1 MQYRTRERYD
11 GTTNDPEA
19 YFFGRDGA
27 ARNTAVARGLAVL
40 IILGLLSA
48 VLCITNCILCTD
60 YAHPIS
66 QIQIIEGEGDD
77 DCVIV
82 KRPSLG
88 TVTVRD
94 DVDELAANGESDD
107 DHAIVKRP
115 SLGTVRDD
123 MAALAALRVS
133 RDTALKMTRRPCCC
147 GCYRRHDHCIPS
159 TISARSR
166 QRIFFANIFF
176 VIFLVACVVL
186 LMTAEVSLNR
196 AVDRL
201 PRLLTNLATYLSPTL
216 TNDVNSLT
224 VALVIALDRVGV
236 ALSAANACHVSAVL
250 SSSEFATVTAE
261 LEAVNGDIYRSL
273 NQIDTTSL
281 SASIQSAVSSATA
294 SLNTTSV
301 QVVRALNK
309 TASSVIA
316 TRDDLDRSAHQTQ
329 RILRVAAWSVFGA
342 YLVLGF
348 AGVGISWADGMY
360 ASLRA
365 RCVQKS
371 TPLSVNLVACHS
383 TFSQR
388 PRFAWHS
395 LMAVS

>member
-1 MQYRTRERYD
+1 
-11 GTTNDPEA
+11 
-19 YFFGRDGA
+19 
-27 ARNTAVARGLAVL
+27 
-40 IILGLLSA
+40 
-48 VLCITNCILCTD
+48 
-60 YAHPIS
+60 
-66 QIQIIEGEGDD
+66 
-77 DCVIV
+77 
-82 KRPSLG
+82 
-88 TVTVRD
+88 
-94 DVDELAANGESDD
+94 
-107 DHAIVKRP
+107 
-115 SLGTVRDD
+115 
-123 MAALAALRVS
+123 
-133 RDTALKMTRRPCCC
+133 
-147 GCYRRHDHCIPS
+147 
-159 TISARSR
+159 
-166 QRIFFANIFF
+166 
-176 VIFLVACVVL
+176 
-186 LMTAEVSLNR
+186 MTAEVSLNR

-281 SASIQSAVSSATA
+281 SASIQSAVASATA

-348 AGVGISWADGMY
+348 AGVVISWADGMY

-365 RCVQKS
+365 RCVQQISSSICEPRRLPFHLQSK
-371 TPLSVNLVACHS
+371 TKICVALTDGCVL
-383 TFSQR
+383 TGID
-388 PRFAWHS
+388 
-395 LMAVS
+395 